1 MALAALVSMAQLAL
15 AAEVEVR
22 APGVKITATEQPES
36 AEVQVPGVKV
46 TVQPGQQPAP
56 VGDTL
61 DLAGVWKFKGDW
73 IESGLGEGWQKP
85 EYEDTAWKDLQVPGS
100 WEEQGINTPN
110 PRWPSEQPDD
120 GYNGYAWYRKHF
132 TVPADW
138 AGVPVTI
145 EFGAMDDYDWVY
157 LNGQMVGSTTTGEPW
172 GESRRYDIPVG
183 LLKPG
188 ADNVIAV
195 RISDKGG
202 QGGITEGPVLL
213 RKKGA
218 ETAAAAPATYAREM
232 EDVVRVGGSVT
243 IADDEKVNGDVV
255 AIGGEADI
263 SGYVTGSVIAVGGNV
278 YARSG
283 SRIDGDAVTV
293 GGRIEKADD
302 AQIGGEQVTA
312 GPGFGWKPQWPGMLW
327 GGGRYGFFGGL
338 LIWAFIALLAV
349 LLFRHRLE
357 VMAEALPLHPGRAA
371 AYGLVGFALTPAAL
385 ATALVAEIFVIV
397 VLAITIVG
405 ILLIPAV
412 AVAMVAMVLAPGA
425 LLLVG
430 MSGVFLS
437 LGRAAVGQLGRPE
450 THPVW
455 AAFLGVAIIAVA
467 GLIPYVGHLVWLTVV
482 IFGFG
487 VALMT
492 GVGSGERW
500 SYRNMRRRRGG
511 PQPEEAE
518 PAEMAAPVALV
529 PTPATPGE
537 TASAAATGPSA
548 EAGSAGAAVEPVA
561 EPPTAGGGS
570 TTEEARPDGPQQRPE
585 D

>member
-1 MALAALVSMAQLAL
+1 MTQLAL

-22 APGVKITATEQPES
+22 APGVRITATEQPQS

-56 VGDTL
+56 VGNTL

-85 EYEDTAWKDLQVPGS
+85 EYDDTAWKDLQVPGS

-110 PRWPSEQPDD
+110 PRWPSEEPDD

-132 TVPADW
+132 TVPAGW

-145 EFGAMDDYDWVY
+145 EFGAVDDYDWVY
-157 LNGQMVGSTTTGEPW
+157 VNGQMVGSTTTGEPW
-172 GESRRYDIPVG
+172 GEPRGYDIPVG

-195 RISDKGG
+195 RISDKSG

-213 RKKGA
+213 RKKAA

-232 EDVVRVGGSVT
+232 EDVVRVGGSVA
-243 IADDEKVNGDVV
+243 IAEDEKVNGDVV

-293 GGRIEKADD
+293 GGRIEKADG
-302 AQIGGEQVTA
+302 AHIGGEQVTA
-312 GPGFGWKPQWPGMLW
+312 GPGFGWWKPRWPGMLW

-385 ATALVAEIFVIV
+385 ATALVAEVFVIV

-412 AVAMVAMVLAPGA
+412 AVAMAAMILAPGA

-455 AAFLGVAIIAVA
+455 AAFVGVVLIAVA
-467 GLIPYVGHLVWLTVV
+467 GLIPYVGPLVWLTVV

-492 GVGSGERW
+492 GIGSGERW
-500 SYRNMRRRRGG
+500 SYRNMRRRRRH

-518 PAEMAAPVALV
+518 PAEMAAPVAV
-529 PTPATPGE
+529 AATTATPGE

-548 EAGSAGAAVEPVA
+548 DLGSAGGTVEPVA
-561 EPPTAGGGS
+561 ETPTAGGGS
-570 TTEEARPDGPQQRPE
+570 PTEEALPDGPQQRPE